1 MTRHFTSEEIRN
13 FTDEQKQLICDQYI
27 YPGLKEWYLMVN
39 IYKYIVLNCFCAFLY
54 PMVLYH
60 THKLVSKQPENIYF
74 QGFSF
79 WPNVWALFSVA
90 IQLTIFVCWISS
102 QLHGYA
108 VIENFTSLHIISSL
122 AIFLCVSCCYSAQ
135 SFSFTRA
142 KARQMRI
149 FGK

>member
-27 YPGLKEWYLMVN
+27 HAGLKEWYLMVN
-39 IYKYIVLNCFCAFLY
+39 IYKYIVMNCFCAIFY

-79 WPNVWALFSVA
+79 WPNIWAFFSVA
-90 IQLTIFVCWISS
+90 IQLTISVCWISS

-108 VIENFTSLHIISSL
+108 ITESFTSLHFISGL
-122 AIFLCVSCCYSAQ
+122 IIFLCVSCCYSAQ
-135 SFSFTRA
+135 SHSFTRA

-149 FGK
+149 FNK